1 MKLIVV
7 GYEKSTLNEKPML
20 ARYQAPTF
28 EKTTIKMKKIILFIF
43 FIGCL
48 SARAQN
54 WEIKYKSDSA
64 LSNNCVIHSINSG
77 YLIAG
82 RSTKDY
88 NGLYGGIFIFKIDE
102 NGDTLWTK
110 FYGDFNNSN
119 RYPEKIIEDNNGN
132 FYICG
137 RFYVY
142 SQNYGPGGVFLIK
155 FDSSGNLLWSKRYSD
170 SLHEF
175 QYYRSFIKTSDDKL
189 LILCAAST
197 WQNPNVA
204 QYLVKTDSNGNL
216 EWSKTFEC
224 NVDVRLTAITET
236 PSGDYTISAYK
247 FDSLVPL
254 LSGTHYTSI
263 VLLKID
269 TIGNLIWAK
278 NYSHTPASIQFNISL
293 ITTNTGFIVYGHTEN
308 YLNHLLPYTYL
319 IKMDFDG
326 NYQWFYKYDS
336 LSNPTLYQ
344 DANQNLFVA
353 GSSRNQPTLV
363 KLDSSGNQIWSRR
376 YYTASYYIKSMDFN
390 STGLIISVDNS
401 RYTHLIKLDADGNN
415 ECYRDSTSFNQ
426 SSELLLD
433 TTISFTTNP
442 LFPEFSWTPTAAS
455 CVLSKQQLCTIVSVA
470 ENKNIL
476 FDFSIFPNPSSGI
489 FTISLSKAV
498 AAKIWVH
505 DVLGNCLL
513 NKDCGND
520 LNQKIDLTGKSN
532 GIYFLEIMSEGE
544 KVVKKIVLE

>member
-7 GYEKSTLNEKPML
+7 GYEKSSLNEKSIVST
-20 ARYQAPTF
+20 YQAHTF
-28 EKTTIKMKKIILFIF
+28 GKTTVKVKKIILFIF
-43 FIGCL
+43 LIGCL

-54 WEIKYKSDSA
+54 WEIKYKCDSA

-88 NGLYGGIFIFKIDE
+88 SGLWGGIFIFKIDE

-110 FYGDFNNSN
+110 FYGDFNYSD
-119 RYPEKIIEDNNGN
+119 RYPKKIIEDNNGN

-137 RFYVY
+137 QFYVY
-142 SQNYGPGGVFLIK
+142 SQNYGPDGVFLIK

-170 SLHEF
+170 TVHEYE
-175 QYYRSFIKTSDDKL
+175 YYRSFIKTSDDKL
-189 LILCAAST
+189 LMLCVAST
-197 WQNPNVA
+197 WQSPTVS
-204 QYLVKTDSNGNL
+204 QFLVKTDLNGNL
-216 EWSKTFEC
+216 EWSKSYDC
-224 NVDVRLTAITET
+224 NEEVRLTGITET
-236 PSGDYTISAYK
+236 PSGDYIISGYK

-263 VLLKID
+263 ILFKID
-269 TIGNLIWAK
+269 TIGNSIWAK
-278 NYSHTPASIQFNISL
+278 KYSHTPAAIQMNPSL

-308 YLNHLLPYTYL
+308 YLNYLLPYTYL
-319 IKMDFDG
+319 IKMDFEG

-336 LSNPTLYQ
+336 LSYPTLYQ

-363 KLDSSGNQIWSRR
+363 KLDSSGNQIWARR
-376 YYTASYYIKSMDFN
+376 YNTNSYYIKSMDFN

-401 RYTHLIKLDADGNN
+401 RYAHLIKLDADGNN
-415 ECYRDSTSFNQ
+415 ECYRDSTSYNQ

-433 TTISFTTNP
+433 TTISFTANP
-442 LFPEFSWTPTAAS
+442 LFPEFPWTPTAAS
-455 CVLSKQQLCTIVSVA
+455 CILSKQQLCTTVSVA

-476 FDFSIFPNPSSGI
+476 FGFSIFPNPSSGI
-489 FTISLSKAV
+489 FTISLSKSV
-498 AAKIWVH
+498 AAKIYVH

-513 NKDCGND
+513 NKDCGNNS
-520 LNQKIDLTGKSN
+520 NQKIDLTGKSS

-544 KVVKKIVLE
+544 RVVKKIVLE